1 MIKRLLLF
9 TLLASII
16 ALSSCDDSRFYEQNN
31 SFEEK
36 YWLMDSVQKFTV
48 DITDKS
54 IAYSIYLNIR
64 NSSSY
69 AFNNIYI
76 DYSISNPDNKPLIKE
91 MVNNT
96 LFDPKTG
103 KPLGQSGIGDV
114 FDHQFKLQENYKFD
128 NIGEHTIQLQQY
140 MRKDTLMG
148 IYAVGIRIEK
158 YSKTN

>member
-1 MIKRLLLF
+1 
-9 TLLASII
+9 
-16 ALSSCDDSRFYEQNN
+16 
-31 SFEEK
+31 
-36 YWLMDSVQKFTV
+36 
-48 DITDKS
+48 
-54 IAYSIYLNIR
+54 
-64 NSSSY
+64 
-69 AFNNIYI
+69 
-76 DYSISNPDNKPLIKE
+76 

-158 YSKTN
+158 CSPSSQAT